1 MCFMVS
7 VLRIS
12 IEYKIRLYADS
23 CSSVA
28 AGRVCKARRGIMCK
42 FGTPVALVFVF
53 VHPRFR
59 SGQESLG

>member
-1 MCFMVS
+1 MVS

-28 AGRVCKARRGIMCK
+28 ASRVCKAQLGIMCK
-42 FGTPVALVFVF
+42 VGTPVAFVF
-53 VHPRFR
+53 VHPGFR
-59 SGQESLG
+59 SRQKILG